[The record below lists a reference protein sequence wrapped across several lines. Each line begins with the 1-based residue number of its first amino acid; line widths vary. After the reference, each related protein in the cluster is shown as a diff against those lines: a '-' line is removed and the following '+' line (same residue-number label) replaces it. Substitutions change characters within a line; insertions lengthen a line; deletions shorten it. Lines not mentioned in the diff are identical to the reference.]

1 MPGRKL
7 PEAAMRIQ
15 YVDGFLNEQAKTRND
30 HDYGYNKNHL
40 PETSKKPRKT
50 VSSFDLIKKR
60 VPA

>member
-1 MPGRKL
+1 
-7 PEAAMRIQ
+7 MRIQ